1 MEVIMTSI
9 SFDKHGAAQKPRL
22 LDEVRAKIRTLHYSR
37 RTEKSYTQWVKRYI
51 LFHGKRHPREMGA
64 AEVQAFLSALATERH
79 VSASTQNQA
88 LAALLFLYREVLA
101 IELPWLDDVVRAK
114 PRQRLPVVLTRNEVQ
129 RLLDRLEGTH
139 GLMARLMYGTGMRL
153 MECVTLR
160 IKDVDFERS
169 EITVRNGKGG
179 KDRITLLPQSL
190 AARLRE
196 HLARVHTLYEEDRH
210 ADQPGVWLPDA
221 LEGNI
226 RTRVNPGVGS
236 GFFRQQPCPRTLARA
251 SGVADVSTTMIY
263 THVLNRGGR
272 GVVSPLDQE

>member
-22 LDEVRAKIRTLHYSR
+22 LDEVRAKIRTLHYSL
-37 RTEKSYTQWVKRYI
+37 RTEKSYAQWVKRYI

-101 IELPWLDDVVRAK
+101 IDLPWLDDVVRAK

-153 MECVTLR
+153 LDGMR
-160 IKDVDFERS
+160 H
-169 EITVRNGKGG
+169 
-179 KDRITLLPQSL
+179 PQG
-190 AARLRE
+190 A
-196 HLARVHTLYEEDRH
+196 
-210 ADQPGVWLPDA
+210 
-221 LEGNI
+221 
-226 RTRVNPGVGS
+226 
-236 GFFRQQPCPRTLARA
+236 
-251 SGVADVSTTMIY
+251 
-263 THVLNRGGR
+263 
-272 GVVSPLDQE
+272 